1 MCFCYL
7 FFIMKLLEL
16 IPKKGSVKKLRG
28 SPTEELEAQ
37 IDGLGLGLLRLPV
50 L

>member
-16 IPKKGSVKKLRG
+16 IPKKGKETGMESNRRTG
-28 SPTEELEAQ
+28 
-37 IDGLGLGLLRLPV
+37 G
-50 L
+50 